1 MENIDDFAYSSF
13 SFVWVD
19 RCLFAWRKKM
29 FQLRLCIC
37 CWFSI
42 IADSQKKQKVTI
54 CYPFWLCIWAR
65 LLTKHKPITYFG
77 YSYFLLK
84 RSVHVNF
91 GLRKSTVVYSIQRTH
106 CLFILIWYVS
116 FSLKSVF
123 YLSCKYFHCS
133 VHTSSCC
140 PSCAHIDWIDSFLD
154 QIQLH
159 TWVISCILQSSE
171 LFFSLLE
178 SFCCNLSIRSCN
190 ACSVSIYRERK
201 ITMTNSPVWAVNLW
215 QIMIVIIAPNTEL
228 GCLKRKVSASDP
240 DQVDMM

>member
-1 MENIDDFAYSSF
+1 M
-13 SFVWVD
+13 
-19 RCLFAWRKKM
+19 
-29 FQLRLCIC
+29 
-37 CWFSI
+37 
-42 IADSQKKQKVTI
+42 
-54 CYPFWLCIWAR
+54 
-65 LLTKHKPITYFG
+65 
-77 YSYFLLK
+77 
-84 RSVHVNF
+84 HVNF

-123 YLSCKYFHCS
+123 YLSCKHFHCS

-140 PSCAHIDWIDSFLD
+140 PSCAHIDWIDSFLN

-190 ACSVSIYRERK
+190 ACSVSIYREK
-201 ITMTNSPVWAVNLW
+201 TSQW
-215 QIMIVIIAPNTEL
+215 QIPQCGLWICDKLWLWLLLQILNWDV
-228 GCLKRKVSASDP
+228 
-240 DQVDMM
+240 